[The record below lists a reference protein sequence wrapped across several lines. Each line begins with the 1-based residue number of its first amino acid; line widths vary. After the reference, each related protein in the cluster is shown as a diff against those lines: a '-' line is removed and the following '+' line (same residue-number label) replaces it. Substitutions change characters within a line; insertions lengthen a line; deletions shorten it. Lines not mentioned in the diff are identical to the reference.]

1 MSVSNS
7 AKICCPVNL
16 SIILIY
22 YNFAKFSTWFITN
35 SARHWHRQNIKMLNI
50 LNQAFFLNLPRYTKR
65 SIALVVD
72 SSLCILTV
80 WTAICLRLDELVS
93 LSGPVLWAMG
103 ISVEV
108 ALPVFVLLGLYQ
120 TIFRYSGMATM
131 FSIMRAVVLYGLLY
145 ASVVTVVGLK
155 GVPRTIGL
163 IQPLLLFFAISGSRA
178 MAHYWLGGL
187 HRSKSQI
194 AVLPKVLIYGAGT
207 TGQQLCAALVN
218 GLDMLVVGF
227 LDDDDLLQS
236 HVLNGQPVYSPD
248 DLADLIKSKGVTH
261 VLLAI
266 PRASR
271 HRRNEILERVQ
282 EYPVAVRTLPSVN
295 DLAEGRVSVSDL
307 LELDIDDLLG
317 RDQVPPDQNL
327 LRKNITD
334 KVVLV
339 TGAGG
344 SIGSELCR
352 QIRIASPSKLLLFD
366 QNEFS
371 LYSINEE
378 LNGLRA
384 EDGGLQFDIVPLLG
398 SVQDEEWVRK
408 IMSAWHPDTVYHAAA
423 YKHVPMVEHNQVT
436 GIRNNLL
443 GTLKIAKAAA
453 ENNVSDFVLIST
465 DKAVR
470 PTNIMGASKRLAEM
484 VLQAMVAT
492 ASSTKFTM
500 VRFGNVLESSGSVV
514 PKFRQQIQNGGPVTL
529 THAEITRFFMTISE
543 AAQLV
548 IQAGAMAEGGDVFV
562 LDMGQPI
569 KVMDLARRMIELS
582 GLIVKDKQNPSG
594 DIEIKITGLRPG
606 EKLYEELIIGN
617 SPTPTTHPKILKAHE
632 DFIIWPEIESK
643 LDALETALNA
653 NDVSAIRLMIE
664 QLVNG
669 YTPSGK
675 IVDWVSLQKIAS
687 STSKLSQ

>member
-1 MSVSNS
+1 
-7 AKICCPVNL
+7 
-16 SIILIY
+16 
-22 YNFAKFSTWFITN
+22 
-35 SARHWHRQNIKMLNI
+35 MLNI
-50 LNQAFFLNLPRYTKR
+50 FNQAFFLSLPRYAKR
-65 SIALVVD
+65 GIALVVD
-72 SSLCILTV
+72 SGLCILTV
-80 WTAICLRLDELVS
+80 WVALYLRLDEFVY
-93 LSGPVLWAMG
+93 LSGAVLWAMG
-103 ISVEV
+103 ISLVL
-108 ALPVFVLLGLYQ
+108 ALPVFFLFGFYQ
-120 TIFRYSGMATM
+120 TIFRYSGWPTM
-131 FSIMRAVVLYGLLY
+131 ISIVRAVTLYGLLY
-145 ASVVTVVGLK
+145 AIVLTGFGVK

-207 TGQQLCAALVN
+207 TGQQLSAALVN

-271 HRRNEILERVQ
+271 TRRNEILERVQ

-307 LELDIDDLLG
+307 HELDIDDLLG
-317 RDQVPPDQNL
+317 RDQVPPDHNL
-327 LRKNITD
+327 LSKNITD

-352 QIRIASPSKLLLFD
+352 QIRIASPSKLLLVD
-366 QNEFS
+366 QNEFL

-378 LNGLRA
+378 LHGLQA
-384 EDGGLQFDIVPLLG
+384 EDSGLQFDIVPLLA
-398 SVQDEEWVRK
+398 SVQDEVWMRK
-408 IMSAWHPDTVYHAAA
+408 IMFAWHPDTVYHTAA
-423 YKHVPMVEHNQVT
+423 YKHVPMVEHNQIT

-443 GTLKIAKAAA
+443 GTLKVAKAAA
-453 ENNVSDFVLIST
+453 ENGVSDFVLIST

-484 VLQAMVAT
+484 VLQAMAAT
-492 ASSTKFTM
+492 VSSTTFTM

-514 PKFRQQIQNGGPVTL
+514 PKFRQQIHNGGPVTL

-548 IQAGAMAEGGDVFV
+548 IQAGALAEGGDVFV

-582 GLIVKDKQNPSG
+582 GLIVKDKQNPNG

-617 SPTPTTHPKILKAHE
+617 NPTPTSHPKILKAHE
-632 DFIIWPEIESK
+632 DFITWPELDSK

-653 NDVSAIRLMIE
+653 NDVSTIRLMME
-664 QLVNG
+664 QLVDG
-669 YTPSGK
+669 YAPSGK
-675 IVDWVSLQKIAS
+675 IVDWISLEKTAS
-687 STSKLSQ
+687 PTTTSSRYSDSAGLS

>member
-1 MSVSNS
+1 
-7 AKICCPVNL
+7 
-16 SIILIY
+16 
-22 YNFAKFSTWFITN
+22 
-35 SARHWHRQNIKMLNI
+35 
-50 LNQAFFLNLPRYTKR
+50 
-65 SIALVVD
+65 
-72 SSLCILTV
+72 
-80 WTAICLRLDELVS
+80 
-93 LSGPVLWAMG
+93 
-103 ISVEV
+103 
-108 ALPVFVLLGLYQ
+108 
-120 TIFRYSGMATM
+120 
-131 FSIMRAVVLYGLLY
+131 
-145 ASVVTVVGLK
+145 
-155 GVPRTIGL
+155 VPRTVGL

-178 MAHYWLGGL
+178 LAHYWLGGL
-187 HRSKSQI
+187 HRNRSQI
-194 AVLPKVLIYGAGT
+194 DALPKVLIYGAGGA
-207 TGQQLCAALVN
+207 GQQLNAALAN
-218 GLDMLVVGF
+218 GLDMRVVGF
-227 LDDDDLLQS
+227 LDDDDLLKD

-248 DLADLIKSKGVTH
+248 ALAGLIKSKRVSH

-271 HRRNEILERVQ
+271 RRRNEILERVRR
-282 EYPVAVRTLPSVN
+282 YPVAVRTLPSVN

-307 LELDIDDLLG
+307 HELDIDDLLG
-317 RDQVPPDQNL
+317 RDQVPPDHNL
-327 LRKNITD
+327 LSKNITD

-352 QIRIASPSKLLLFD
+352 QIRIGAPAKLLLIE
-366 QNEFS
+366 QSEFA
-371 LYSINEE
+371 LYSIHEE
-378 LNGLRA
+378 LLGLQSA
-384 EDGGLQFDIVPLLG
+384 DGGLQFDIVPLLA
-398 SVQDEEWVRK
+398 SVQDEEWMRK
-408 IMSAWHPDTVYHAAA
+408 VMSAWHPDTVYHAAA
-423 YKHVPMVEHNQVT
+423 YKHVPMVEHNPVM

-443 GTLKIAKAAA
+443 GTLKTAKAAA
-453 ENNVSDFVLIST
+453 ENGVSNFVLVST

-492 ASSTKFTM
+492 VSSTKFTM

-514 PKFRQQIQNGGPVTL
+514 PKFRQQIHDGGPVTL

-548 IQAGAMAEGGDVFV
+548 IQAGALAEGGDVFV

-582 GLIVKDKQNPSG
+582 GLIVKDEQNPDG

-617 SPTPTTHPKILKAHE
+617 NPTPTSHPKILKAHE
-632 DFIIWPEIESK
+632 DFIIWPELESK
-643 LDALETALNA
+643 LDALETAMNA
-653 NDVSAIRLMIE
+653 NDVSATRLIMK

-675 IVDWVSLQKIAS
+675 IVDWVSLEKTAS
-687 STSKLSQ
+687 ST